1 MFGNGVP
8 DILPHRLGPHGPSF
22 LYRFYTS
29 HCPVRGE
36 LHHGPLRLLVRVAL
50 VAFCLGLS
58 CGLCWAR
65 FSKAAFPRLAARAR
79 RGPSV
84 FWLVP
89 REPVRM
95 PVRIDGTRQTAPVWT
110 ISTYKL
116 KRPSVSALFLATF
129 FAPPPANNEE
139 DPPAPLRPP
148 PLCAGDGDG
157 VGLVPFRLAPPVP
170 VPGLP
175 EPPPLYEL
183 RSCELPTLPK
193 PVLRAAAA
201 PEPPAMRAAS
211 AAAAGVRLPICFR
224 IIDEPRDR
232 AEAAPDDEDDD
243 TALDEDARCLYGE
256 GEGEGDARGV
266 LDSPLRRSLAA
277 RSDSCAGALF

>member
-1 MFGNGVP
+1 M
-8 DILPHRLGPHGPSF
+8 L
-22 LYRFYTS
+22 
-29 HCPVRGE
+29 
-36 LHHGPLRLLVRVAL
+36 
-50 VAFCLGLS
+50 
-58 CGLCWAR
+58 W
-65 FSKAAFPRLAARAR
+65 LAAAACTNAGGVHR
-79 RGPSV
+79 RH
-84 FWLVP
+84 
-89 REPVRM
+89 
-95 PVRIDGTRQTAPVWT
+95 APDNS
-110 ISTYKL
+110 ILDYKL
-116 KRPSVSALFLATF
+116 KRPSVSALFLTTF
-129 FAPPPANNEE
+129 FAPPPADDEE

-148 PLCAGDGDG
+148 PLRAGDGDG
-157 VGLVPFRLAPPVP
+157 VGLEPFRFAPPVP

-256 GEGEGDARGV
+256 GEGDARGV